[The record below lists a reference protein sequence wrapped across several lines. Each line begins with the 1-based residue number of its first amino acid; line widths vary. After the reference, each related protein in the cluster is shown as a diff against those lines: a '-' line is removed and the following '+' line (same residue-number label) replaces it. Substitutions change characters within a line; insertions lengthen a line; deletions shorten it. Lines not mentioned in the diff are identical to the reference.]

1 MDNQPASLGKNYRL
15 FAYKYGLGIAEASS
29 YYECGF
35 GPDSHLVQ
43 VPVSIKQ
50 EADWWLLDNK
60 YRARVDFINL
70 TSMRYMASPRV
81 SHSFLFKDPELA
93 TLVKLKYG

>member
-15 FAYKYGLGIAEASS
+15 FAYKYNVGLAMAIHC
-29 YYECGF
+29 YEHGF
-35 GPDSHLVQ
+35 GLNSHLVQ
-43 VPVSIKQ
+43 VPASIKQ
-50 EADWWLLDNK
+50 EAHCWLLDNK
-60 YRARVDFINL
+60 YRGRVDFINL
-70 TSMRYMASPRV
+70 TSIRFMVSLKG